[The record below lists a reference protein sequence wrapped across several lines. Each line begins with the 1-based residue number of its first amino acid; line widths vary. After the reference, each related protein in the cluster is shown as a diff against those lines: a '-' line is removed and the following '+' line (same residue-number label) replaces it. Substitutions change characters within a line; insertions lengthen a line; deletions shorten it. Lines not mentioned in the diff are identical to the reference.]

1 MVSQRGYGLAGVRQ
15 EVGKGDNSRWLCTL
29 SVLPHYYMHPNL
41 QGAILQELLHL
52 RKTEAQ

>member
-15 EVGKGDNSRWLCTL
+15 EVGKGDNSRWLCTP